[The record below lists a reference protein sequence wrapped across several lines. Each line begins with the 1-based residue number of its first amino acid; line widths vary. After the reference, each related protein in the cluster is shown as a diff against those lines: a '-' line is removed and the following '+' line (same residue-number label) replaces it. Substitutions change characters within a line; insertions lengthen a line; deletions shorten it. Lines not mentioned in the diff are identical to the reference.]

1 MEVFVGIP
9 KGLEF
14 YTEENGLVVFIHSNT
29 TSPLSLEPIKV
40 YPNEERNIVI
50 SRLVTEK
57 KPKPYSNCEDIE
69 SVDSDI
75 KEAIVQKGS

>member
-1 MEVFVGIP
+1 LEVFVGIP
-9 KGLEF
+9 KDLEF
-14 YTEENGLVVFIHSNT
+14 YTEEYGLVVFIHSNT
-29 TSPLSLEPIKV
+29 TSPLSIEPINV

-50 SRLVTEK
+50 SRSVTEK

>member
-1 MEVFVGIP
+1 MEFFVGIS
-9 KGLEF
+9 KDIDW
-14 YTEENGLVVFIHSNT
+14 YTEEYGLAVFIHSNT
-29 TSPLSLEPIKV
+29 TSPLNLEPIKV
-40 YPNEERNIVI
+40 YPNAETNIVI

-69 SVDSDI
+69 SVYSDI